1 MKVLALALLL
11 VFACSKSEPP
21 AEYTVRG
28 KVVGVGPKLDIHHE
42 AIPTYKHRDGKV
54 RGMASMVMSFAPNE
68 KTPPVAVGD
77 LVTLTFTV
85 HFDADPGTRIVTL
98 EKLPAGT
105 PLVLE

>member
-21 AEYTVRG
+21 AQYTVRG

-54 RGMASMVMSFAPNE
+54 KGMASMVMSFTPND

-77 LVTLTFTV
+77 LVTMTFTV
-85 HFDADPGTRIVTL
+85 HFDSDPGTRIVTL
-98 EKLPAGT
+98 EKLPPGT